1 MPRLFLLM
9 SKLLL
14 LALLLCAVPGT
25 LVGQNAAQA
34 TATQPEDAL
43 PADTPST
50 TCFSTFASG
59 SGPTYFKWCVT
70 RNGNIVSLESPKG
83 VEHIR
88 GHHIQEG
95 YGLCDF
101 FPITPLYY
109 WDFAGGG
116 SSGWNPSVIVQ
127 PNGPNTFPLTIKRT
141 TTDGFYE
148 LDQAFSQ
155 KTDERSIVITMQV
168 FETGCIGTCG
178 AGTFVS
184 RYANIDA
191 DNTNINDFDQG
202 KESAWGYNSGSAGVM
217 LSASPVPSSY
227 YTNRAYFD
235 GAGAYPLSQ
244 GPPTQCNGG
253 NTAGPFQGDGVV
265 WVYQFFQ
272 QNVLSPGTVRFEY
285 KRF

>member
-1 MPRLFLLM
+1 MKPRLVLLM
-9 SKLLL
+9 STLLL
-14 LALLLCAVPGT
+14 LALLLCAVPGS
-25 LVGQNAAQA
+25 LVGQDAGQGTAAQLA
-34 TATQPEDAL
+34 DA
-43 PADTPST
+43 PSNA
-50 TCFSTFASG
+50 CFSTFTSG

-70 RNGNIVSLESPKG
+70 RNGNIVSLQSPEG

-95 YGLCDF
+95 YSLCDF
-101 FPITPLYY
+101 FPIEPLYY
-109 WDFAGGG
+109 WDFADGG

-127 PNGPNTFPLTIKRT
+127 PHGPNTFPLTIQRR
-141 TTDGFYE
+141 TTDGMFE
-148 LDQAFSQ
+148 LDQTFSQ
-155 KTDERSIVITMQV
+155 KLSERSIVITMQV

-178 AGTFVS
+178 SGTWVS

-191 DNTNINDFDQG
+191 NNTNINYFDQS
-202 KESAWGYNSGSAGVM
+202 KDSAWGYNSGGAGVM
-217 LSASPVPSSY
+217 LSATPAPSSY

-244 GPPTQCNGG
+244 GPPTQCDGG
-253 NTAGPFQGDGVV
+253 TTTGPFKGDGVV

-272 QNVLSPGTVRFEY
+272 ENVSSPGTVTFEY